1 MGRPPLNLR
10 RTHVAFPREII
21 EEIDVLVGIKGR
33 SAFIQKAV
41 EQMLEAVRTAKSL
54 EADHAERSE

>member
-10 RTHVAFPREII
+10 RTHVAFPRETI
-21 EEIDVLVGIKGR
+21 EEIDALVGVKGR

-41 EQMLEAVRTAKSL
+41 EQMLDAVRTAKRL
-54 EADHAERSE
+54 ETEHAEGSE